1 MQTCRRIPATF
12 KILTMIGLENVEKY
26 YGETHVL
33 KGISLEVE
41 RGEFVAITG
50 SSGSGKSTLLN
61 LIGGMDRPE
70 KGRIVVDGKAIT
82 SYAEEQL
89 TLYRRKKIGFIF
101 QFFNLLPNI
110 TVFENIRMPLLLNG
124 IGDEERVQDFIRRV
138 GLEGKEKSLPYQ
150 LSGGQQQ
157 RVAIARALIHDPEII
172 LADEPTG
179 SLDSSTGAA
188 IMDLVKELGA
198 ETGKTIVLV
207 THESYIAEYARR
219 KVRIKDGVL
228 LL

>member
-1 MQTCRRIPATF
+1 MLIV
-12 KILTMIGLENVEKY
+12 LMIELDGVEKY

-33 KGISLEVE
+33 RGINLSVE
-41 RGEFVAITG
+41 RGEFVAVTG

-70 KGRIVVDGKAIT
+70 KGRIIVGGESIT

-110 TVFENIRMPLLLNG
+110 TVLENIRMPLLLNV
-124 IGDEERVQDFIRRV
+124 IDDEEKVRDFIGLV
-138 GLEGKEKSLPYQ
+138 GLQGKEKSLPYQ

-179 SLDSSTGAA
+179 SLDSRTGAT
-188 IMDLVKELGA
+188 IMDLVKDLA
-198 ETGKTIVLV
+198 TETGKTVVLV
-207 THESYIAEYARR
+207 THESYIAEYASR

-228 LL
+228 LP